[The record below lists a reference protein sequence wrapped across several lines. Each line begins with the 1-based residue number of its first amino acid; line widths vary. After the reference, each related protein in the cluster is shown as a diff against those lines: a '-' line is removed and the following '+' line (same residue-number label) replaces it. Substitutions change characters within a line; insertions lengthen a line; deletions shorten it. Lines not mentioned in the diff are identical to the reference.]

1 MADFRNIVILT
12 GARLSAESGLA
23 TFRDKDGIWAKYD
36 YREVATPEGFR
47 ANPRLVHEFYNQ
59 RRRGLKGVAP
69 NAAHLALARLER
81 EHKGTVSVVT
91 QNIDPLHEA
100 AGTRNLIH
108 MHGELLQ
115 ALCALCEAR
124 RPWAGD
130 LDTGTVCAACGKS
143 GGMRPDVV
151 WFGEMPYEMD
161 RIYELLA
168 RADLFL
174 SIGHQRQRLSRR
186 RLRRGGAGK
195 RRAYGGAQPRA
206 LGGRQSVPRDCAR
219 SRDAGRARLCGPAA
233 CVALIAAHEDG
244 DACRNLNGSAGSNLE
259 AAFPENT
266 LPPASVSL
274 VTGAPCA
281 KLRSDNGTQNALGL
295 VAESNR

>member
-12 GARLSAESGLA
+12 GAGLSAESGLA

-143 GGMRPDVV
+143 GGMRSDVV

-174 SIGHQRQRLSRR
+174 SIGTSGNVYPAAGFVAVAQEN
-186 RLRRGGAGK
+186 GGHTVELNLEPSE
-195 RRAYGGAQPRA
+195 GASLFHA
-206 LGGRQSVPRDCAR
+206 TVH
-219 SRDAGRARLCGPAA
+219 GPATQVVPA
-233 CVALIAAHEDG
+233 YVDRLLAL
-244 DACRNLNGSAGSNLE
+244 R
-259 AAFPENT
+259 
-266 LPPASVSL
+266 
-274 VTGAPCA
+274 
-281 KLRSDNGTQNALGL
+281 
-295 VAESNR
+295 